1 MNCTSD
7 EAKTKQCVIFVDNNG
22 LKVTVL
28 DQAHVYSVKVGTE
41 FVTVGFQKGPVPE
54 VGVNGLTMECLL
66 TIMINRTI
74 VLDNMFPCDENKL
87 AIMRM
92 REALAQ
98 LELRTAK
105 RNARGV
111 EGKLVV

>member
-1 MNCTSD
+1 MPSYNKPIDPIIYENS
-7 EAKTKQCVIFVDNNG
+7 NG
-22 LKVTVL
+22 LKVNVI
-28 DQAHVYSVKVGTE
+28 DQARTYSVKVGTE
-41 FVTVGFQKGPVPE
+41 YVTVGFQNGSVPE
-54 VGVNGLTMECLL
+54 VGVNGLSMECLL
-66 TIMINRTI
+66 AIMINRTVI
-74 VLDNMFPCDENKL
+74 LDNMFPCDENKL